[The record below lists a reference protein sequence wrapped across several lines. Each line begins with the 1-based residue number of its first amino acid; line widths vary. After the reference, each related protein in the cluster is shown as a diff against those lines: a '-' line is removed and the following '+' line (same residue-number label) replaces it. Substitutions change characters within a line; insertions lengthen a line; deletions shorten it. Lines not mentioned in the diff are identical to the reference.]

1 MLVFVLTPFQVCLT
15 LTIIKKKRL
24 YMHECTVKHSLHC
37 CCIFFILSSLAF
49 FKELFYFP
57 GVVICSFASWIV
69 MLDLLTPPHL
79 IFQEKQ
85 DPSSTSLQLRNEIQ
99 VGEDTCIRVALV
111 KYRQMSLLPKVHPL
125 PCLSLQESL
134 GFSSE
139 VSTPETDR
147 K

>member
-1 MLVFVLTPFQVCLT
+1 MSALWSIPSTVAVFF
-15 LTIIKKKRL
+15 IF
-24 YMHECTVKHSLHC
+24 Y
-37 CCIFFILSSLAF
+37 FFILSSLAF

-111 KYRQMSLLPKVHPL
+111 KYRQFNSIL
-125 PCLSLQESL
+125 
-134 GFSSE
+134 FI
-139 VSTPETDR
+139 
-147 K
+147 